1 MRTTSVF
8 GVIALALGASC
19 AAPPSA
25 PPSGASSAPAVA
37 PDLQIAGDQARVE
50 GVRAIGPYLEA
61 HLRGGGGSRGFL
73 FAASEPCRRALAD
86 GNVVRVSPAR
96 PLVRITAADGAQCSA
111 RGLVDLAAW
120 RDALPARR
128 ASFLVVSAPAELAF
142 VSETPGFLLS
152 AGKLPLAT
160 ELRWRSPLD
169 LAAVLPDT
177 PACRAQLAR
186 GRIEMEFRPRG
197 EDVFLLRG
205 RLEPCPVLAIAEP
218 LLLQ

>member
-1 MRTTSVF
+1 MRTKSV
-8 GVIALALGASC
+8 VAAIALALSASC
-19 AAPPSA
+19 AAPVSA
-25 PPSGASSAPAVA
+25 PPSPPVIAAEP
-37 PDLQIAGDQARVE
+37 QIARDQARIE
-50 GVRAIGPYLEA
+50 GVRPIGPYLEA

-128 ASFLVVSAPAELAF
+128 ASFLVISAPAELAF

-186 GRIEMEFRPRG
+186 RRIEMEFRPRG